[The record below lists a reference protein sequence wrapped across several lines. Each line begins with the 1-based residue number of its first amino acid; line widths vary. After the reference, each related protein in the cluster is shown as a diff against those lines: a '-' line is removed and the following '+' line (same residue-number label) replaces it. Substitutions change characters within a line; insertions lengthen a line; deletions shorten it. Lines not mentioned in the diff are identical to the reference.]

1 MYVAGH
7 VSPYYARESLS
18 IRELYQGVSMKR
30 KRIGDVLLERGSL
43 MEADLSR
50 ALMLQQEKNVRLGE
64 VLLHHLQVPKKEV
77 GKAVEQVQGVSYVEC
92 PPAAIAAEALA
103 LIPSSLALRCCA
115 IPLELKDN
123 TLIIALSEP
132 QDLSAL
138 DDLRFSAGRPIQPR
152 FSFRED
158 ILTAIKKFYP
168 ADDQTDAASESESA
182 SSNEDLDDEL
192 KEDNIPELEFITTS
206 TREKNREALREL
218 QAGMRKRTPAVR
230 FVSAI
235 LARAAE
241 RGASDIHIEAR
252 VESTVVRIRI
262 DGILRELLRVP
273 LAHQASVV
281 SRI

>member
-1 MYVAGH
+1 
-7 VSPYYARESLS
+7 
-18 IRELYQGVSMKR
+18 
-30 KRIGDVLLERGSL
+30 
-43 MEADLSR
+43 
-50 ALMLQQEKNVRLGE
+50 
-64 VLLHHLQVPKKEV
+64 
-77 GKAVEQVQGVSYVEC
+77 
-92 PPAAIAAEALA
+92 
-103 LIPSSLALRCCA
+103 
-115 IPLELKDN
+115 
-123 TLIIALSEP
+123 
-132 QDLSAL
+132 
-138 DDLRFSAGRPIQPR
+138 
-152 FSFRED
+152 ED
-158 ILTAIKKFYP
+158 ILIAIKKFYP
-168 ADDQTDAASESESA
+168 ADDQTDEASEPESA

-206 TREKNREALREL
+206 TREENREALREL

-281 SRI
+281 SRIKILADMDITERRLPQDGRFLMVHRGHRFDVRI